1 MMRRLFVVAIVLLTV
16 AATLWA
22 RVDRVE
28 IKSRADVLD
37 GKPFGDTGAYE
48 KIAGRVFFK
57 VAPLDV
63 RNRWIVDLDNAP
75 RDAAGEVEFS
85 SDFYILRPK
94 DAARGNGALLLEIP
108 NRGGKGILRLVD
120 GGAGSTDPS
129 KESDFGDGFLLRK
142 GYTIAWIG
150 WQWDVVDDPALM
162 RLYAP
167 VARGASGPIRG
178 RVRTDF
184 TLPARAF
191 DAPLG
196 HLILGR
202 VGGKGYAVADP
213 ASPLNVLT
221 VRDAPLSRR
230 QPIPRNEWQFARE
243 VNGKVTADD
252 RWVHLDRGFEPGKI
266 YELVFVAQDPVVVG
280 LGLVAARDFVSY
292 LKYEKDAVTPVERAY
307 AVGISQSGRF
317 LRHFLYEDFNAD
329 EQNRQVLDGVIAHVA
344 GGGRGSFNH
353 RFAQPSRD
361 AQPTS
366 SLFFPTD
373 LYPFTD
379 LPYTDPTNGL
389 RRGLLDATFR
399 SKVAPKIFYTN
410 TSYEYWSRAASPI
423 HTTPDG
429 KQDATIPDNV
439 RIYLLAGL
447 QHFSGP
453 FPPAFGHGDLKGQQ
467 KQNPNPVQWFWRA
480 LITDMDQ
487 WVNSGTL
494 PPPNAYPKLR
504 DKTLV
509 AFTAVAWPK
518 IPSVQ
523 FPHDVLGAYPLN
535 LGPEWPRAFGP
546 PWKHGIIGMEPPVLG
561 SPFPVLVPQVD
572 RDGND
577 LGGVRPPELQVPLA
591 THTGWNLRDPSIGAP
606 TQRVSFIGSY
616 IPLPKT
622 SAERKKSG
630 DPRLSIAERY
640 SSREQYLNLYRQ
652 AAERLVKDRFYL
664 QEDLPAVLERGG
676 REWDEANK

>member
-22 RVDRVE
+22 GVDRVE

-37 GKPFGDTGAYE
+37 GKPFGDGGAYE

-57 VAPLDV
+57 VAALDV

-108 NRGGKGILRLVD
+108 NRGGKGILRLLN
-120 GGAGSTDPS
+120 GGTGSTDPS

-142 GYTIAWIG
+142 GFTIAWIG
-150 WQWDVVDDPALM
+150 WQWDVVDDPGLM

-167 VARGASGPIRG
+167 VARDTSGPIRG
-178 RVRTDF
+178 LVRTDF
-184 TLPARAF
+184 TLPAKAF
-191 DAPLG
+191 DVPLG

-202 VGGKGYAVADP
+202 IGGKGYPVADP
-213 ASPLNVLT
+213 ASPPNVLT
-221 VRDAPLSRR
+221 VRDAPLSPRR
-230 QPIPRNEWQFARE
+230 VIPRNDWQFARE
-243 VNGKVTADD
+243 VNGKVTADN
-252 RWVHLDRGFEPGKI
+252 RWLHLDGGFEPGKI
-266 YELVFVAQDPVVVG
+266 YELVFVAQDPVVAG
-280 LGLVAARDFVSY
+280 LGLAAARDFISY
-292 LKYEKDAVTPVERAY
+292 LKYEKDAVASVKRAY

-317 LRHFLYEDFNAD
+317 LRHFLYQDFNAD

-344 GGGRGSFNH
+344 GGGRGIFNH

-361 AQPTS
+361 AQPMS

-373 LYPFTD
+373 LHPFTD
-379 LPYTDPTNGL
+379 LPYTDPTNGQ

-480 LITDMDQ
+480 LITDMDE
-487 WVNSGTL
+487 WVSSGTL
-494 PPPNAYPKLR
+494 PPPSTYPKLR
-504 DKTLV
+504 DKMLV
-509 AFTAVAWPK
+509 PFTAVAWPK
-518 IPSVQ
+518 IPGVQ
-523 FPHDVLGAYPLN
+523 FPHDVLGAYHLD
-535 LGPEWPRAFGP
+535 FGSQ
-546 PWKHGIIGMEPPVLG
+546 WKQGVISKEPPVIG
-561 SPFPVLVPQVD
+561 RPFPILVPQVD

-616 IPLPKT
+616 IALAKT

-630 DPRLSIAERY
+630 DPRQSITERY
-640 SSREQYLNLYRQ
+640 GSREQYLNLYRQ

-664 QEDLPAVLERGG
+664 QEDLPAVMERGG